1 LLVILGPGGIIQ
13 VSVSLD
19 DIRAAA
25 RRIEG
30 KAVVTPLLESPLLDQ
45 RLGCRVLV
53 KAENLQL
60 TGSFKFRGAYN
71 RIRQLDPATLAR
83 GVVAYSTGNHAQGV
97 AAAARAAGTRAVIV
111 IPTDAPAIKKEN
123 TRAWGAE
130 LAFYD
135 RDKDDR
141 VAIAERIA
149 RELGGAALIPP
160 FDHEQVIAGQGT
172 IGLEIMAQAAALGAV
187 PDAVVVPCGGGGL
200 TAGISTAVK
209 ALAPAVEVFMAEP
222 TAYDDTCRSLAA
234 GERLA
239 VDLRPGHGTT
249 MCDALTAPMPGE
261 ITFPINRRNVSAVL
275 TLDDDTVCLGMHT
288 AFADFKLVL
297 EPSGAIALAAIATGV
312 FGRARDI
319 RGKTVVAVAS
329 GGNVDEAV
337 FAEALT
343 RGAAVSRL

>member
-1 LLVILGPGGIIQ
+1 

-30 KAVVTPLLESPLLDQ
+30 KAVVTPLLESPLLNQ
-45 RLGCRVLV
+45 RLSCRVLV

-60 TGSFKFRGAYN
+60 TGSFKFRGACN
-71 RIRQLDPATLAR
+71 RIMQLDAAARAR

-97 AAAARAAGTRAVIV
+97 AAAARVAGIGAVIV

-135 RDKDDR
+135 REHDDR
-141 VAIAERIA
+141 IAIAERIA
-149 RELGGAALIPP
+149 RERSGAALIPP

-172 IGLEIMAQAAALGAV
+172 IGLEIIAQAAALGAV
-187 PDAVVVPCGGGGL
+187 PDAVVIPCGGGGL

-209 ALAPAVEVFMAEP
+209 ALSPAIEVFMAEP
-222 TAYDDTCRSLAA
+222 AAYDDTCRSLAA

-239 VDLRPGHGTT
+239 VDLRPGHATT
-249 MCDALTAPMPGE
+249 FCDALTAPMPGE
-261 ITFPINRRNVSAVL
+261 ITFPINRRNVTAVL
-275 TLDDDTVCLGMHT
+275 TLNDDTVCRGIHS
-288 AFADFKLVL
+288 AFAYFKLVL
-297 EPSGAIALAAIATGV
+297 EPSGAIALAAIVANV
-312 FGRARDI
+312 LGRVRDI
-319 RGKTVVAVAS
+319 HGKTVVAVAS
-329 GGNVDEAV
+329 GGNVDAAV
-337 FAEALT
+337 FTEALK
-343 RGAAVSRL
+343 RGAPRT

>member
-209 ALAPAVEVFMAEP
+209 ALAPAVEVYMAEP

>member
-1 LLVILGPGGIIQ
+1 

-25 RRIEG
+25 RRIDG
-30 KAVVTPLLESPLLDQ
+30 KAVVTPLLESPLLNR
-45 RLGCRVLV
+45 RLGCRILV

-60 TGSFKFRGAYN
+60 TGSFKFRGACN
-71 RIRQLDPATLAR
+71 RIMQLDAAARAR

-97 AAAARAAGTRAVIV
+97 AAAARAAGIDAVIV

-135 RDKDDR
+135 REHDDR

-149 RELGGAALIPP
+149 RERNGAALIPP

-172 IGLEIMAQAAALGAV
+172 IGLEIIAQAAALGAV
-187 PDAVVVPCGGGGL
+187 PDAVVIPCGGGGL

-209 ALAPAVEVFMAEP
+209 ALSPAIEVFMAEP
-222 TAYDDTCRSLAA
+222 VAYDDTCRSLAA

-239 VDLRPGHGTT
+239 VDLRPDHATT
-249 MCDALTAPMPGE
+249 FCDALTAPMPGE

-275 TLDDDTVCLGMHT
+275 TLDDDTVCRGMHS

-297 EPSGAIALAAIATGV
+297 EPSGAIALAAIVANV
-312 FGRARDI
+312 LGRVRDI

-329 GGNVDEAV
+329 GGNVDAAI
-337 FAEALT
+337 FAEALK
-343 RGAAVSRL
+343 RGAPRA

>member
-1 LLVILGPGGIIQ
+1 MSVI
-13 VSVSLD
+13 LD

-30 KAVVTPLLESPLLDQ
+30 KAVVTPLLESPLLNQ

-60 TGSFKFRGAYN
+60 TGSFKFRGACN
-71 RIRQLDPATLAR
+71 RIMQLDAAARAR

-97 AAAARAAGTRAVIV
+97 AAAARVAGIGAVIV

-135 RDKDDR
+135 REHDDR
-141 VAIAERIA
+141 IAIAERIA
-149 RELGGAALIPP
+149 RERSGAALIPP

-172 IGLEIMAQAAALGAV
+172 IGLEIIAQAAALGAV
-187 PDAVVVPCGGGGL
+187 PDAVVIPCGGGGL

-209 ALAPAVEVFMAEP
+209 ALSPAIEVFMAEP
-222 TAYDDTCRSLAA
+222 AAYDDTCRSLAA

-239 VDLRPGHGTT
+239 VDLRPGHATT
-249 MCDALTAPMPGE
+249 FCDALTAPMPGE
-261 ITFPINRRNVSAVL
+261 ITFPINRRNVTAVL
-275 TLDDDTVCLGMHT
+275 TLNDDTVCRGIHS
-288 AFADFKLVL
+288 AFAYFKLVL
-297 EPSGAIALAAIATGV
+297 EPSGAIALAAIVANV
-312 FGRARDI
+312 LGRVRDI
-319 RGKTVVAVAS
+319 HGKTVVAVAS
-329 GGNVDEAV
+329 GGNVDAAV
-337 FAEALT
+337 FTEALK
-343 RGAAVSRL
+343 RGAPRT